1 MKAQGIFEFFLVE
14 VMILAFMAG
23 CTEDSLCSSADVQR
37 VIVFNQTSCI
47 KHAVVR
53 GGQRP
58 LRPQE
63 SQRWHARKPETRKK
77 PRAESWISRNSRIF
91 FELRIF
97 PRFLLLPT
105 RVRRFA
111 ARTSAVSA
119 ITCGKRSIR
128 ENMTV
133 GGSCQRF
140 IIPPPPQIRCLS
152 ASCHLTPTQRPG
164 GLQRDHS
171 RTCYLTRVA
180 VTFLPSC
187 GTSGVFMRKHVGQ
200 GKTRECLWS
209 ILTGRGNRD
218 WGKYSRNVFPRLFS
232 ILSRLPSSGF
242 LSSRD
247 EWTLTEQAH
256 LFSKPSTR
264 RDPSLLS
271 GVFTMQRWSSL
282 CLFVSLLVWIDLT
295 VACDVS
301 AAVAAA
307 DGPHIEDELR
317 AFMFD
322 FAVQ

>member
-1 MKAQGIFEFFLVE
+1 
-14 VMILAFMAG
+14 MAG

-97 PRFLLLPT
+97 PRLLLLPT

-111 ARTSAVSA
+111 ARTSALSE
-119 ITCGKRSIR
+119 ITCGKRSNLR
-128 ENMTV
+128 EHD
-133 GGSCQRF
+133 SRW
-140 IIPPPPQIRCLS
+140 ILS
-152 ASCHLTPTQRPG
+152 AVYHSSSATDPVFVCLLSLHTHAETWRSAAGSLKNLLPHQSCR
-164 GLQRDHS
+164 
-171 RTCYLTRVA
+171 

-209 ILTGRGNRD
+209 TLTGRGNRD

-242 LSSRD
+242 LSSRV

-264 RDPSLLS
+264 RGIPRCSLE
-271 GVFTMQRWSSL
+271 FPKMQRWRSL

-295 VACDVS
+295 AACDVS

>member
-1 MKAQGIFEFFLVE
+1 
-14 VMILAFMAG
+14 MAG
-23 CTEDSLCSSADVQR
+23 CTEDPLCSSADVQR

-63 SQRWHARKPETRKK
+63 SQRRRARKPEERKK
-77 PRAESWISRNSRIF
+77 PCAESWIFKNSRIF

-97 PRFLLLPT
+97 TRFLLLAK
-105 RVRRFA
+105 RVQRFA
-111 ARTSAVSA
+111 VRTSAVSE

-133 GGSCQRF
+133 GGSCQQF

-164 GLQRDHS
+164 GLQRDTITQELVTSPELLQRFCRPAARQGFS
-171 RTCYLTRVA
+171 RKNMLDKEKPGSVYEASWTADGAETGVNTA
-180 VTFLPSC
+180 
-187 GTSGVFMRKHVGQ
+187 GT
-200 GKTRECLWS
+200 
-209 ILTGRGNRD
+209 
-218 WGKYSRNVFPRLFS
+218 
-232 ILSRLPSSGF
+232 RLPSSGF

-247 EWTLTEQAH
+247 KWTLTEQAN

-264 RDPSLLS
+264 QDPSLLF
-271 GVFTMQRWSSL
+271 GVFTMQRWGSL

-317 AFMFD
+317 AFMFA